1 MKDVIL
7 GILDIG
13 IKIYNFVL
21 LHGKQYLF
29 NCKCANIFPI
39 ITAIRK
45 ILKDVCTLE
54 KHIAIKNDKHEVHVR
69 KWKNINS

>member
-7 GILDIG
+7 GIMDIDNQ
-13 IKIYNFVL
+13 IYNFVL

-29 NCKCANIFPI
+29 NCKSDNIFPN
-39 ITAIRK
+39 ITAFRK

-54 KHIAIKNDKHEVHVR
+54 KHIAIKNDKEEVHVR
-69 KWKNINS
+69 K